1 MDIIRGYFIENVKEN
16 NIITEFESSVISLI
30 YYDNYTQTISIQFSE
45 NTTYIYHILD
55 VEKLEKNLSI
65 IKECN
70 VSIGKLINSLIRD
83 DNLLLYIGRTYIND
97 NNNIDSLKKKVFNTI
112 SKKK

>member
-1 MDIIRGYFIENVKEN
+1 MDIFSGCFIENTKGN
-16 NIITEFESSVISLI
+16 HSITEFESSVISLV

-55 VEKLEKNLSI
+55 IEKIEKNLSI
-65 IKECN
+65 IKEGN